1 MRLPGS
7 RGRLQ
12 RQGEKAAGVLIDT
25 GTLHGTLL
33 VRYPDGSENEVRIGN
48 PFGDNTDGRWRVGQ
62 KLPVRYDPNDPTSV
76 VVDKAALKGALKQT
90 TQRIEEQARAEA
102 ISALRGEKND
112 DDGVPDLDPAVAE
125 SDPEL
130 AELVEQEKRERD
142 KEK

>member
-12 RQGEKAAGVLIDT
+12 RQGEKAVGVLIET
-25 GTLHGTLL
+25 GILHGNLL
-33 VRYPDGSENEVRIGN
+33 VRFPDGTENEVRIGN
-48 PFGDNTDGRWRVGQ
+48 PFGDNTDSRWRVGM
-62 KLPVRYDPNDPTSV
+62 KLPVRYDPNDLTSV

-90 TQRIEEQARAEA
+90 TQRVQEQARARAVRE
-102 ISALRGEKND
+102 LRGEQND
-112 DDGVPDLDPAVAE
+112 DDDVPELDPEVAK

-130 AELVEQEKRERD
+130 AELVELEKRERD